1 MQKIYSQTCQCFK
14 KLWDIK
20 QKSVI
25 HTQKKEGKWQE
36 KLWDFLGKDSGATII
51 DMFKELKE
59 RTSLAV
65 QWLKIHPCNAGDEGL
80 IPSQGTKIPHAS
92 E

>member
-59 RTSLAV
+59 TMFHQLQNISKRDRNYV
-65 QWLKIHPCNAGDEGL
+65 
-80 IPSQGTKIPHAS
+80 
-92 E
+92 